1 MNGSSAYGDERARE
15 KLTTEEEVFLMNID
29 YFEQW
34 DRVQHKLQ
42 VKEKEVLASMKIN
55 GVRMIWSSKI
65 RLILD

>member
-1 MNGSSAYGDERARE
+1 MNGSSTYGDDRARE

-42 VKEKEVLASMKIN
+42 VKEKEVLASMKMN
-55 GVRMIWSSKI
+55 GVRM
-65 RLILD
+65 L